1 MECGLS
7 KTRLY
12 SIYSG
17 MKQRCY
23 NPNNQHYPW
32 YGAKGIT
39 ICDEWLGDNGLQNF
53 FDWALNHGYNEN
65 LTIDRLESDKGY
77 SPENCQWVTSSLNSS
92 RAHMSKEKNDFLKF
106 QNITIAQKLSMA
118 LSHKGI
124 SQSEL
129 ARRIGTTPQNLNQKI
144 KRNTLTKE
152 ELEQIGEVLE
162 AAWRAEFVFK
172 DGTVI

>member
-1 MECGLS
+1 MKHGLS

-12 SIYSG
+12 SIYTD

-77 SPENCQWVTSSLNSS
+77 SPENCQWITSSLNSS
-92 RAHMSKEKNDFLKF
+92 RVHIVKKENDLTKLYTSEKIRFLANRRNITLGAIAEGTEQTRQNFSNKLKRNDFKE
-106 QNITIAQKLSMA
+106 
-118 LSHKGI
+118 
-124 SQSEL
+124 SEL
-129 ARRIGTTPQNLNQKI
+129 S
-144 KRNTLTKE
+144 
-152 ELEQIGEVLE
+152 QI
-162 AAWRAEFVFK
+162 AEFLNCELKITFVDKESGEEF
-172 DGTVI
+172 